1 MMASAEIQ
9 KVDLEIDTVLQC
21 LMRDGVMD
29 EQFEQLLC
37 LQDESEPDF
46 VKTVMDLFFQVR
58 SGCPEKDAGG
68 TTRLNVLLA
77 CACGIAQQC

>member
-1 MMASAEIQ
+1 MASAEIQ

-21 LMRDGVMD
+21 LMRDGVLD

-58 SGCPEKDAGG
+58 SGCLEKG
-68 TTRLNVLLA
+68 TTCLNVLVA
-77 CACGIAQQC
+77 CACGIA